1 MKIPSVQKAVA
12 ARMGRWSV
20 KKEPLG
26 EQPDSTDDSPIIVEQ
41 DIKPLLIK
49 DGGQSS
55 LGPKKLQVNIEMLTL
70 QPANLVHK
78 ISDDEPEKKE
88 IPIVSKSHTPTAR
101 RGVGWKRKGQSRQ
114 EWTGK
119 TDNKQLLTFCIMN

>member
-1 MKIPSVQKAVA
+1 MKIPSVEKAVA
-12 ARMGRWSV
+12 AHTGRWSV

-41 DIKPLLIK
+41 DIKLLLIK
-49 DGGQSS
+49 DGGKSS
-55 LGPKKLQVNIEMLTL
+55 RGPKKLQVNIETLTL
-70 QPANLVHK
+70 QPANPVCK

-101 RGVGWKRKGQSRQ
+101 RGVG
-114 EWTGK
+114 
-119 TDNKQLLTFCIMN
+119 